1 MSIRATLPP
10 LALLVV
16 LCACGDDT
24 MPQPVPE
31 PDLIVSGRLVDDLG
45 VPLEGGR
52 IEGYLIAI
60 PATAR
65 VPLASSVPS
74 CETATVPSGTT
85 PDDEADSGPDGSFSL
100 SIVGLDGPLCLIL
113 GVRESG
119 QPPDATI
126 LLPPRL
132 VSPASTS
139 PVTVAM
145 GEIAIGQLDQA
156 PE

>member
-1 MSIRATLPP
+1 MIPRARLGT
-10 LALLVV
+10 LALLLV
-16 LCACGDDT
+16 LSACGDDT
-24 MPQPVPE
+24 LPQPVPE

-45 VPLEGGR
+45 QALEGGR

-60 PATAR
+60 PSAVLA
-65 VPLASSVPS
+65 PPASSAPS
-74 CETATVPSGTT
+74 CENAFVPSGTT
-85 PDDEADSGPDGSFSL
+85 PDDEADSGADGSFSL

-119 QPPDATI
+119 QSPDATVV
-126 LLPPRL
+126 LPPRL

-145 GEIAIGQLDQA
+145 GEIAIGRLDQA
-156 PE
+156 AE